1 MTILVAGERC
11 YGLPMQSTCD
21 KVVRHSFKL
30 RIIAGHMHHLVA
42 IQPASDFRFYSLN
55 LSTEEAQAC

>member
-1 MTILVAGERC
+1 
-11 YGLPMQSTCD
+11 MQSTCD